1 MSRPLVDGLRLLG
14 PPGRQGAHLIL
25 LGLGHGLSRGLRLA
39 RREVHL
45 GPVNPEGGQAGAA
58 GIEAVQA
65 SSQPSTQQDEPHNA
79 EQDDGNGGPPS
90 CNKKE
95 N

>member
-1 MSRPLVDGLRLLG
+1 VSRPLVDGLRLLS
-14 PPGRQGAHLIL
+14 PTGRQGAHLIL
-25 LGLGHGLSRGLRLA
+25 LGLVHGLLRGLHLA

-58 GIEAVQA
+58 GMEAIQA
-65 SSQPSTQQDEPHNA
+65 SNQSSTQQDEPHNA
-79 EQDDGNGGPPS
+79 EQGDGNGGPPS